1 MTVTSVHRR
10 VSHRVVLAFAGLF
23 PTALLAGGAA
33 PAGEAAAALPTPTA
47 VIELFTSQGCAN
59 CPPADA
65 LLDRLAAEPGVIALS
80 LPIDYWNY
88 LGWPDTRATP
98 QNSARQMAYAAAR
111 GDRDVF
117 TPQVVINGRHALL
130 GTDEDEIRREAKL
143 AAAAGE
149 GPVVPVSAARNGDI
163 LEVRVGAAGPEL
175 ADQPLPAQATIWVAA
190 VEPNVA
196 VNVERGENAGRKI
209 VYRNVVRHM
218 QAVGI
223 WRGEP
228 MAVDLPLSSVD
239 ETGRQ
244 CIVVLLQA
252 DQNDNPGPI
261 LGAAFLP

>member
-1 MTVTSVHRR
+1 VTVASHQHR
-10 VSHRVVLAFAGLF
+10 VSRRALVVVGA
-23 PTALLAGGAA
+23 ALLVGFLHAGGAVAGPPLEA
-33 PAGEAAAALPTPTA
+33 PPVKA

-65 LLDRLAAEPGVIALS
+65 LLGRLAGEQDVIALT

-88 LGWPDTRATP
+88 LGWQDTRATP

-117 TPQVVINGRHALL
+117 TPQVVVNGRIGLL
-130 GTDEDEIRREAKL
+130 GTDEDEIRREARL
-143 AAAAGE
+143 QADAGE
-149 GPVVPVSAARNGDI
+149 GPSVPIRLARAGDV
-163 LEVRVGAAGPEL
+163 LEVRVGAAEAPSGH
-175 ADQPLPAQATIWVAA
+175 AAAATIWVAA
-190 VEPNVA
+190 VEPRVS
-196 VNVERGENAGRKI
+196 VRVERGENAGRDV
-209 VYRNVVRHM
+209 VYSNVVRHM

-228 MAVDLPLSSVD
+228 IAVDLPLSAVD
-239 ETGRQ
+239 ESGRQ

-252 DQNDNPGPI
+252 GENDKPGPI